1 MSAASLPT
9 SETPT
14 VSATDRLGFTLF
26 MAVALHAVFILGSSF
41 VTTPSVPPVQTLEIT
56 LAQYAVEKPAEKTD
70 FLAQANQLA
79 SGTVEEKRLPS
90 TTERS
95 TFQDEKIRNQSALPI
110 QPVNKPEP
118 TPVENKAQKQ
128 PTADKGT
135 SSKTDIVKRAVV
147 TTTAE
152 KKKKVPK
159 KPRKP
164 ESAPSQ
170 PKTGQSTSLLA
181 KSLEIANLQAQIK
194 MQQEQFAKRPKIR
207 RLTSVS
213 TTIHEDAIYLDNWR
227 RRIEM
232 VGNLNYPEEAR
243 RQKIYGTLR
252 VLVAIYPDGGLKSVE
267 ITQSSGNKTLDDAAI
282 RIVKL
287 ASPFQPFSVEMRK
300 NTDVLEIIRSWKFE
314 KNTHLY

>member
-1 MSAASLPT
+1 MSAATLNT
-9 SETPT
+9 SATPMI
-14 VSATDRLGFTLF
+14 SATDRLGFTLF
-26 MAVALHAVFILGSSF
+26 MAVALHAVIILGSSF
-41 VTTPSVPPVQTLEIT
+41 VASPSTPPVQTLEIT
-56 LAQYAVEKPAEKTD
+56 LAQYAVEKPPEKTD

-95 TFQDEKIRNQSALPI
+95 TFQDDKIRNQSALPA
-110 QPVNKPEP
+110 QPANKPEP
-118 TPVENKAQKQ
+118 TPIENKAQKQ
-128 PTADKGT
+128 PIADKGEA
-135 SSKTDIVKRAVV
+135 SQTDIVKRAVV

-152 KKKKVPK
+152 KKKKVST
-159 KPRKP
+159 KPRKT

-170 PKTGQSTSLLA
+170 PKAGHSTSLLA

-194 MQQEQFAKRPKIR
+194 MQQEQFAKRPKTR

-300 NTDVLEIIRSWKFE
+300 STDVLEIIRSWKFE